1 MLMGVAAL
9 LAACATPPAP
19 LSHSPRLYGV
29 AEADPPENLPG
40 ALSLED
46 AVSLALARNP
56 GLRARA
62 FDPLVAGAFL
72 ERERARFSPE
82 LFGEASRRE
91 SRSSETARATGEQFD
106 AEVEQNR
113 LSAGARREFATGT
126 DVEIAARQLSETSNR
141 APDQEEARLSLS
153 LTQALLRGGGK
164 QANLIAVQRAER
176 EVEISE
182 MELRGFVEQL
192 VSGVETA
199 YWNFWLAHETIAIT
213 EQALAVAEQQLSD
226 IQQRIEVGQLARNE
240 EAAALAETARRRQ
253 ALIDARADRV
263 RRRAELLAFLSPMGG
278 ADEGATDPPLTLPE
292 APEPDDGVSL
302 DERLALAL
310 RSRAD
315 LREAELRLE
324 QRTLDTVLTRN
335 GLLPRLD
342 FFADLAKTG
351 FGATPGDAWSDL
363 DGNSYDVT
371 AGLRFARPLGASREA
386 AADREARFRRDQ
398 AEAAVGNMRQ
408 QVRTRLVI
416 AVNELDRALRQVEA
430 SAETRRFQE
439 RSLEAEVERFQVGTG
454 TALQVAQAQRD
465 LLSAMI
471 EEQRARVQARQALL
485 DVHVAEGT
493 LLERRGVAP
502 EARP

>member
-153 LTQALLRGGGK
+153 LTQAL
-164 QANLIAVQRAER
+164 
-176 EVEISE
+176 
-182 MELRGFVEQL
+182 
-192 VSGVETA
+192 
-199 YWNFWLAHETIAIT
+199 
-213 EQALAVAEQQLSD
+213 
-226 IQQRIEVGQLARNE
+226 
-240 EAAALAETARRRQ
+240 
-253 ALIDARADRV
+253 
-263 RRRAELLAFLSPMGG
+263 
-278 ADEGATDPPLTLPE
+278 
-292 APEPDDGVSL
+292 
-302 DERLALAL
+302 
-310 RSRAD
+310 
-315 LREAELRLE
+315 
-324 QRTLDTVLTRN
+324 
-335 GLLPRLD
+335 
-342 FFADLAKTG
+342 
-351 FGATPGDAWSDL
+351 
-363 DGNSYDVT
+363 
-371 AGLRFARPLGASREA
+371 
-386 AADREARFRRDQ
+386 
-398 AEAAVGNMRQ
+398 
-408 QVRTRLVI
+408 
-416 AVNELDRALRQVEA
+416 
-430 SAETRRFQE
+430 
-439 RSLEAEVERFQVGTG
+439 
-454 TALQVAQAQRD
+454 
-465 LLSAMI
+465 
-471 EEQRARVQARQALL
+471 
-485 DVHVAEGT
+485 
-493 LLERRGVAP
+493 
-502 EARP
+502 